1 MIQVYLNKA
10 MMWLLKC
17 FLKLF
22 LMKVLHFFFFF
33 FFFFSRPKKEA
44 VDWGNSS
51 SENTALY
58 SWIDNMYTNVGET
71 YTGL

>member
-1 MIQVYLNKA
+1 MIRVYLNKA

-22 LMKVLHFFFFF
+22 LMKVLH
-33 FFFFSRPKKEA
+33 FFSRPKKEA

-58 SWIDNMYTNVGET
+58 SWIDHMSTNVGET
-71 YTGL
+71 YTRL

>member
-1 MIQVYLNKA
+1 MFFKII
-10 MMWLLKC
+10 
-17 FLKLF
+17 
-22 LMKVLHFFFFF
+22 LMKVLHFF